1 MKYPPLEQ
9 KLRDMRFE
17 QLWSRYWRR
26 SFLQGLIAL
35 TSVMALLVALF
46 RGRWEASLFV
56 VFACAGLAVV
66 SGVATWMSR
75 SRALSALRDELPP
88 GSDYDPRGRVG

>member
-26 SFLQGLIAL
+26 SFLQGLVLL

-46 RGRWEASLFV
+46 REQWQSALCV

-66 SGVATWMSR
+66 SGVTAMR
-75 SRALSALRDELPP
+75 KELPE
-88 GSDYDPRGRVG
+88 GSDYDPRKRVG

>member
-26 SFLQGLIAL
+26 SFLQGLVLL

-46 RGRWEASLFV
+46 REQWQSALFV

-66 SGVATWMSR
+66 SGVATWL
-75 SRALSALRDELPP
+75 SRARAMTAMRKELPE
-88 GSDYDPRGRVG
+88 GSDYDPRKRVG

>member
-9 KLRDMRFE
+9 KLRDIRFE

-26 SFLQGLIAL
+26 GFLQGLIVL
-35 TSVMALLVALF
+35 TSMMALLVAIF
-46 RGRWEASLFV
+46 REQWEGPLFV

-66 SGVATWMSR
+66 SGVTTWV
-75 SRALSALRDELPP
+75 SRARAISTLRQELPE
-88 GSDYDPRGRVG
+88 GTDYDPGSRIW